1 MKKLISVL
9 LVALITLSVFSLTA
23 SAAIKTDNSGLI
35 KSRTAAASAER
46 GKSEIVARIYLCSTA
61 YVFPV
66 AGHVWIYVENRSS
79 KTVKVGLHT
88 AKPGEGVS
96 ISTNSF
102 SVEDGWGIYYNLE
115 NYRQGTKY
123 MPEDIWT
130 IYKDLTLTELN
141 SLSDYLANQP
151 NVWSWIFNCTFFACK
166 VWNDNTNSRLMTLR
180 NPCLAHMQ
188 VILSG
193 GKRGRLILSDVE
205 PYEVKRQV
213 GSGKNAYLKDASPE
227 SLPG

>member
-1 MKKLISVL
+1 MKKFISVL
-9 LVALITLSVFSLTA
+9 LVILTALSFFSLIA
-23 SAAIKTDNSGLI
+23 SAAGEIGDSSFI
-35 KSRTAAASAER
+35 KSRTAAAAET
-46 GKSEIVARIYLCSTA
+46 GSDKIVARIYLCSTA

-66 AGHVWIYVENRSS
+66 AGHVWIYVENLTD
-79 KTVKVGLHT
+79 KPFKVGLHT

-96 ISTNSF
+96 VSTNSF

-123 MPEDIWT
+123 KPEDIWT
-130 IYKDLTLTELN
+130 ICKDLTRAELN
-141 SLSDYLANQP
+141 SLSDYLANRP
-151 NVWSWIFNCTFFACK
+151 NMWSWIFNCTYFACK
-166 VWNDNTNSRLMTLR
+166 VWNDNTNSHLMTLGI
-180 NPCLAHMQ
+180 PGLAHMQ

-193 GKRGRLILSDVE
+193 GRRGRLVLSDVE